1 MASKQKKRT
10 RTLTVEDRRKAK
22 KTHLTRPQK
31 QIIAAACVIVLLFSF
46 TYIRKIVNLK
56 IQQKELIK
64 QQEQLVA
71 ERDRLK
77 AKLKN
82 VNNSEYIAEQ
92 ARKQLRLVNPDE
104 ILFVFDDDEEK

>member
-1 MASKQKKRT
+1 MARKQKRRT
-10 RTLTVEDRRKAK
+10 RTLTAEDRRKAK
-22 KTHLTRPQK
+22 KKHLSRQQK
-31 QIIAAACVIVLLFSF
+31 QILAAVCIIVLLFSF
-46 TYIRKIVNLK
+46 TYVRKIIKLK
-56 IQQKELIK
+56 VQQKELIK
-64 QQEQLVA
+64 QQEQLIA

-104 ILFVFDDDEEK
+104 ILFVFDED